1 MKIPKDLRAFVALL
15 NADHVKYVIVGGYAV
30 AFHGRPRFTGDID
43 VFVES
48 SIDNSARIIDV
59 LKTFGFGEL
68 DVKEEDLRQDDLVLQ
83 LGFPPNRI
91 DLMTSIDGVK
101 FVQAWATR
109 VEAMVDDLPMCFISR
124 ELLIQNKRTTGR
136 QKDIADAA
144 ELSLLE

>member
-1 MKIPKDLRAFVALL
+1 MYLSKVLL
-15 NADHVKYVIVGGYAV
+15 
-30 AFHGRPRFTGDID
+30 
-43 VFVES
+43 
-48 SIDNSARIIDV
+48 IIAQELLTS

-68 DVKEEDLRQDDLVLQ
+68 DVKAEDLRQDDLVLQ

-101 FVQAWATR
+101 FDQAWATR
-109 VEAMVDDLPMCFISR
+109 VEAMVDDLPIRFISR

-144 ELSLLE
+144 ELSLFE